1 MKKPMMRGARRSRG
15 QQLTEFT
22 LLSAALLV
30 GTLSII
36 HFAPDM
42 LGALTIYLRG
52 FYVILGYP
60 LG

>member
-1 MKKPMMRGARRSRG
+1 MKKPMIRGARRSRG

-42 LGALTIYLRG
+42 LGAFTIYLRG